1 VDVDLPLFDHHPLD
15 RRSGEA
21 LAVLERQGGERS
33 TDAAR
38 KALQAHLEL
47 GPLERDDVLA
57 PDRLQAGLHM
67 AASLAQ

>member
-15 RRSGEA
+15 RRSDEA

-38 KALQAHLEL
+38 KAFKAQLEL
-47 GPLERDDVLA
+47 GPLERGDVLA
-57 PDRLQAGLHM
+57 PDRLQADLDM